1 MKTLIFILV
10 VMLSGG
16 AWADDAAGKVVERVS
31 CADLRAQIDELT
43 LIENPDDETLDE
55 LDALNQEYRSQC
67 NVVTRRGGPSSARMR
82 EMQTETVVTQE
93 VETEPDAVEIAETE
107 TEQVAELTPE
117 QVVAN
122 LDAGLCA
129 DGNTPNK
136 FGCCGDEK
144 FKDLGDGM
152 FGCCPPDWET
162 VGCFPPMR
170 EIL

>member
-1 MKTLIFILV
+1 MKILIFILA
-10 VMLSGG
+10 VMVYGG
-16 AWADDAAGKVVERVS
+16 AWADDATGNVVERVS

-55 LDALNQEYRSQC
+55 LDALNQDYRRQC
-67 NVVTRRGGPSSARMR
+67 NVATRGGGPSSARMR
-82 EMQTETVVTQE
+82 AV
-93 VETEPDAVEIAETE
+93 PIDAVTTEEVVAEPNTVEFVEAETA
-107 TEQVAELTPE
+107 QIAELTPE
-117 QVVAN
+117 QVTAN

-129 DGNTPNK
+129 DGNAPNK

-152 FGCCPPDWET
+152 FGCCPSDWET

-170 EIL
+170 EVL